1 MTDADDGFRD
11 LLGGFAASVSRFPDR
26 PALAVDG
33 REHSYTELWS
43 AAGRLAA
50 VLDGQH
56 PPRAPRLTAVLAARS
71 TTAYAGVLA
80 ALFRGH
86 AYVPLNPSFPVPR
99 TAAMLARSGAR
110 SLIVDGAAAAL
121 LDDVLRDAEAGLTIV
136 LPDLDEAG
144 AIQARHPGHRV
155 IGAGAV
161 AAARPGAPV
170 AASPDDVAYLLFTS
184 GSTGQPKGVAV
195 AHRNVRHFID
205 FMAARYEVVPE
216 DRFTQMFDLTF
227 DLSVFDMFVCWERGA
242 CLCCPTKQQILLPAR
257 YISDAG
263 VSIWFSVPST
273 GVLMNRLRLLA
284 PGAFPGLRLS
294 LFCGEALPL
303 EMTAAWAKAAPNSV
317 IENLYGPTEL
327 TIACSLYRW
336 ATETTPAECEQG
348 MVPIGEPYPGMRA
361 LVVDPDQRPVPVGE
375 AGELL
380 MAGPQV
386 TLGYWNDPEK
396 TAAAFVTPPG
406 ETKVHY
412 RTGDLVRR
420 PAAGRPMTY
429 LGRVDNQVKVHGYRV
444 ELGEI
449 EAALRT
455 AGAVD
460 VAVALGWPR
469 TATGCE
475 GIVAFT
481 TPSDR
486 PVEAIRRDVAARLP
500 KYMVPREIRF
510 LDHFPLNVNGKIDRK
525 ALYAILENQES

>member
-1 MTDADDGFRD
+1 MTYGNGGFRD
-11 LLGGFAASVSRFPDR
+11 LLDGFTTSASRFPNR
-26 PALAVDG
+26 PALAVDA
-33 REHSYTELWS
+33 REYSYADVLS
-43 AAGRLAA
+43 AAGRIAA
-50 VLDGQH
+50 VLNSLH
-56 PPRAPRLTAVLAARS
+56 PPGTPRLTAVLAARS
-71 TTAYAGVLA
+71 VTAYTGVLA

-99 TAAMLARSGAR
+99 TVAMLARSGAR

-121 LDDVLRDAEAGLTIV
+121 LDDLLRDVEPGLTIV
-136 LPDLDEAG
+136 LPDLDDVG
-144 AIQARHPGHRV
+144 AIQARHPDHRV

-161 AAARPGAPV
+161 ATATPAAPV
-170 AASPDDVAYLLFTS
+170 AAGADDVAYLLFTS

-216 DRFTQMFDLTF
+216 DRFTQLFDLTF

-257 YISDAG
+257 YIGDAG

-284 PGAFPGLRLS
+284 PGSFPGLRLS

-336 ATETTPAECEQG
+336 DPEKTPAECEQG
-348 MVPIGEPYPGMRA
+348 MVPIGAPYPGMRA
-361 LVVDPDQRPVPVGE
+361 LVADSDQRPVPIGE

-386 TLGYWNDPEK
+386 TLGYWNDPDK
-396 TAAAFVTPPG
+396 TAAAFVTPPS
-406 ETKVHY
+406 ETEVHY

-449 EAALRT
+449 EAALRA
-455 AGAVD
+455 AGGVD
-460 VAVALGWPR
+460 TAVALGWPR

-481 TPSDR
+481 TPSNRSIED
-486 PVEAIRRDVAARLP
+486 IRRGIAARLP
-500 KYMVPREIRF
+500 KYMVPKDVRF
-510 LDHFPLNVNGKIDRK
+510 LERFPLNVNGKIDRK
-525 ALYAILENQES
+525 ALYAILENPNS